1 MTPDFKPLVSLVFL
15 MVLAPGFFL
24 AWYGFLLWKSTQAS
38 LSFCEIALD
47 VVIALLAGS
56 LSWTAT
62 ALIVIYWR
70 LL

>member
-38 LSFCEIALD
+38 LSFYELR
-47 VVIALLAGS
+47 
-56 LSWTAT
+56 WTS
-62 ALIVIYWR
+62 
-70 LL
+70 